1 MISPSRKSVAKVGR
15 KSGAIAKERWRKRAR
30 SPYIERMSDSTDD
43 PLASAS
49 AWMADNRKFALA
61 TVTRTWG
68 SAPRPAGSQMAV
80 REDGAFAGSVSGGCV
95 EGSVIGE
102 AQAALS
108 DGKARNL
115 KFGVSN
121 EDAWA
126 VGLACG
132 GTIEINVTPVVAGKQ
147 RDVLGALSKA
157 RASKRATVL
166 ATDLGTGEERLLFPG
181 DTGGD
186 ALTDAARAAAR
197 RDESATVEAGGR
209 SWFLTVF
216 NPPLDLAII
225 GAVHIA
231 QPLARMAALADYA
244 VRIIDPRTAF
254 ATEERFP
261 GVTLSHEWPDDA
273 LKTAPLTVRSGIV
286 ALTHDPKLDDPA
298 LTAALN
304 SAAFYIGALG
314 SRTTHARR
322 LERLKAHG
330 FSDEQLQRIHGP
342 IGVDI
347 GARSPAEIAVA
358 ILAEMTA
365 ELRKA

>member
-1 MISPSRKSVAKVGR
+1 
-15 KSGAIAKERWRKRAR
+15 
-30 SPYIERMSDSTDD
+30 MSDILIDNSSRPADD
-43 PLASAS
+43 PLTAATS
-49 AWMADNRKFALA
+49 WMNSQRKVALA

-80 REDGAFAGSVSGGCV
+80 RDDGAFTGSVSGGCV

-102 AQAALS
+102 AQAALA

-132 GTIEINVTPVVAGKQ
+132 GTIEINVSP
-147 RDVLGALSKA
+147 
-157 RASKRATVL
+157 VL
-166 ATDLGTGEERLLFPG
+166 APLQRQSLAELKSARDAGRAVALATNLATGESHVVYPDG
-181 DTGGD
+181 DAAD
-186 ALTDAARAAAR
+186 ALTIAARAQAR
-197 RDESATVEAGGR
+197 RDESGSVEIEGKN
-209 SWFLTVF
+209 WFLTVF

-244 VRIIDPRTAF
+244 VRIIDPRTSF
-254 ATEERFP
+254 ATNERFP
-261 GVTLSHEWPDDA
+261 GVTLSHEWPDEA
-273 LKTAPLTVRSGIV
+273 LAAAPLTARSAVV

-298 LTAALN
+298 LSAALK
-304 SAAFYIGALG
+304 SPAFYIGALG
-314 SRTTHARR
+314 SRTTHAKR
-322 LERLKAHG
+322 LERLKAQG
-330 FSDEQLQRIHGP
+330 FTDPELSRIHGP
-342 IGVDI
+342 IGLNI

-358 ILAEMTA
+358 ILGEMTGI
-365 ELRKA
+365 LRKD

>member
-1 MISPSRKSVAKVGR
+1 
-15 KSGAIAKERWRKRAR
+15 
-30 SPYIERMSDSTDD
+30 MSDILIDNSSRPADD
-43 PLASAS
+43 PLTAATS
-49 AWMADNRKFALA
+49 WMNSQRKVALA

-80 REDGAFAGSVSGGCV
+80 RDDGAFTGSVSGGCV

-102 AQAALS
+102 AQAALA

-132 GTIEINVTPVVAGKQ
+132 GTIEINVSP
-147 RDVLGALSKA
+147 
-157 RASKRATVL
+157 VL
-166 ATDLGTGEERLLFPG
+166 APLQRQSLAELKSARDAGRAVALATNLATGESHVVYPDG
-181 DTGGD
+181 DAAD
-186 ALTDAARAAAR
+186 ALTIAARAQAR
-197 RDESATVEAGGR
+197 RDESGSVEIEGKN
-209 SWFLTVF
+209 WFLTVF

-244 VRIIDPRTAF
+244 VRVIDPRTSF
-254 ATEERFP
+254 ATNERFP
-261 GVTLSHEWPDDA
+261 GVTLSHEWPDEA
-273 LKTAPLTVRSGIV
+273 LAAAPLTARSAVV

-298 LTAALN
+298 LSAALK
-304 SAAFYIGALG
+304 SPAFYIGALG
-314 SRTTHARR
+314 SRTTHAKR
-322 LERLKAHG
+322 LERLKAQG
-330 FSDEQLQRIHGP
+330 FTDPELSRIHGP
-342 IGVDI
+342 IGLNI

-358 ILAEMTA
+358 ILGEMTGI
-365 ELRKA
+365 LRKD